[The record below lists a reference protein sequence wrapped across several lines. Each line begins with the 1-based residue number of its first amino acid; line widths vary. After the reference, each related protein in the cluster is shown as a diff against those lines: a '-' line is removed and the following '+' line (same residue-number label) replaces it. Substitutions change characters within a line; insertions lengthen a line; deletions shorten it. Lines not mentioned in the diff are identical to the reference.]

1 MEKVLKYERNYKWTL
16 WTFYAMFGV
25 YGLWCIFFDFNEEL
39 GTAAAG
45 FACAGGL
52 YASGNRVIKEL
63 KREIESLKSGDST
76 GADEPTP
83 PADEPATDE

>member
-1 MEKVLKYERNYKWTL
+1 
-16 WTFYAMFGV
+16 MFGV